1 MRVTQIEIFHVHKR
15 QTTGQRP
22 ILVRIDTDE
31 GVYGVGEVG
40 LAYGVGGGAGAAM
53 VKELAA
59 RIIGKD
65 PFRIEAIWEDSFKHT
80 FWGQGG
86 GTVVFSGISA
96 IDIAL
101 WDIKAKALG
110 VPLYQLLGG
119 RTNDRI
125 RAYASQTQFGWNHPE
140 RIVLKSTQAYAEEA
154 LRAVQEDGYDAVKVD
169 VLAHDADG
177 VPTKEALTGRLSQK
191 TLRLGVERVEAIRR
205 AVGDDVDIIIEN
217 HANTDTGAAIQFA
230 QAIEPYNIFFYEEVN
245 TPLNPELTRA
255 VKEKTTIPLAAG
267 ERIYSR
273 WGYRPFIES
282 RSLDVLQ
289 PDIGSCGG
297 LTEFLKIAAA
307 AHVYEITIQAH
318 TAGTGIAEFAAVHAE
333 TAIPNFIIHEHHQKT
348 LLNEYTELIEPVLQP
363 VNGYYSAPD
372 TPGIGID
379 FTDYVRKHSDREIV
393 K

>member
-1 MRVTQIEIFHVHKR
+1 MKITKIEIFHVHKR
-15 QTTGQRP
+15 LTTGQRP
-22 ILVRIDTDE
+22 ILVRVDTDE
-31 GVYGVGEVG
+31 GICGVGEVG
-40 LAYGVGGGAGAAM
+40 LAYGVGGAAGAAM
-53 VKELAA
+53 VKELA
-59 RIIGKD
+59 RMVIGAD
-65 PFRIEAIWEDSFKHT
+65 PFRTEKIWETFFKKT

-119 RTNDRI
+119 KTNETI
-125 RAYASQTQFGWNHPE
+125 RAYASQTQFGWKHPN
-140 RIVLKSTQAYAEEA
+140 RISLKSTQEYAEEA
-154 LRAVQEDGYDAVKVD
+154 LRAVEDGYDAIKVD
-169 VLAHDADG
+169 VLAQDAEG
-177 VPTKEALTGRLSQK
+177 KPAKEALTGRLSAA
-191 TLRLGVERVEAIRR
+191 TVRLGTARVEAIRD
-205 AVGDDVDIIIEN
+205 AVGPDVDIIIEN
-217 HANTDTGAAIQFA
+217 HANTDTTAALQFA

-245 TPLNPELTRA
+245 TPLNPEVTKA
-255 VKEKTTIPLAAG
+255 VKEKTSIPLAAG

-297 LTEFLKIAAA
+297 LTEFLKIASA
-307 AHVYEITIQAH
+307 AHVYDITVQAH

-348 LLNEYTELIEPVLQP
+348 LLDEYTELITPVIQP
-363 VNGYYSAPD
+363 VNGRFTAPE

-379 FTDYVRKHSDREIV
+379 FTDYVLSHSDREEIR
-393 K
+393 